1 MKRNIISVFI
11 ILTLAILISIPNTA
25 LAVKEQKNSIY
36 GGGHQ
41 VWFEAENFDSRDS
54 DTGYKLAKA
63 EAGLDIPT
71 NTFGDA
77 ITDVAGSDAIW
88 LRYDFD
94 ISKAGGKG
102 GTWYF
107 WGRIISPNNQSD
119 FIWVLGDNGN
129 EIPTAKPAGIDAVD
143 AAGAF
148 INRVLEETVAPDYGW
163 VRKGHEEGHTK
174 KLQDGKNTMVL
185 FWRQSDN
192 TDLFDVFMWT
202 DDTNYVPIDDD
213 YKNAQSGALTAV
225 QSLHKLSIT
234 WGEMKKGL

>member
-1 MKRNIISVFI
+1 MKWSFISVCLVLVLVIF
-11 ILTLAILISIPNTA
+11 ISIPDTA
-25 LAVKEQKNSIY
+25 LAVKEQKVSNY

-41 VWFEAENFDSRDS
+41 VWFEAEAFDARDS

-63 EAGLDIPT
+63 EAGINTPP

-77 ITDVAGSDAIW
+77 ITDVAGSDNVW

-129 EIPTAKPAGIDAVD
+129 EIPTAKPVGIDATND
-143 AAGAF
+143 AGAI
-148 INRVLEETVAPDYGW
+148 INRILEETVAPDYLW
-163 VRKGHEEGHTK
+163 VKTDHSEGHTK
-174 KLQDGKNTMVL
+174 KLQDGKNTINL
-185 FWRQSDN
+185 QYCLWISFRQPG
-192 TDLFDVFMWT
+192 V
-202 DDTNYVPIDDD
+202 
-213 YKNAQSGALTAV
+213 
-225 QSLHKLSIT
+225 
-234 WGEMKKGL
+234 

>member
-1 MKRNIISVFI
+1 MKRYLISVL
-11 ILTLAILISIPNTA
+11 ILVLTILIFIPGTV
-25 LAVKEQKNSIY
+25 LAVKEQKNSNY
-36 GGGHQ
+36 GAGHQ
-41 VWFEAENFDSRDS
+41 VWFEAEAFDSRDS

-63 EAGLDIPT
+63 EAGIAIPA

-77 ITDVAGSDAIW
+77 ITDVAGSENVW

-107 WGRIISPNNQSD
+107 WSRIISPNNQSD

-129 EIPTAKPAGIDAVD
+129 EIPAAKPAGIDATD
-143 AAGAF
+143 DAGA
-148 INRVLEETVAPDYGW
+148 IVNRVLEETVGPDYGW
-163 VRKGHEEGHTK
+163 VKTDHSEGHTK
-174 KLQDGKNTMVL
+174 KLQDGKNTMLL

-202 DDTNYVPIDDD
+202 DNTNYVPTDDD
-213 YKNAQSGALTAV
+213 YKNAKAGPLTAV
-225 QSLHKLSIT
+225 QSLNKLSVT